1 MLILFVT
8 FPSGKLYI
16 GSILALFFDNKLE
29 FSDIKIAIGQ
39 GFRQSNFKVKQSSDR
54 SESLVFQVQTFR
66 FISDI
71 GVIDELSA
79 SGLGRILRV
88 CTWQPSHLAT
98 VLLWCL
104 LKVRLCSPLQL
115 GLTFLVG
122 ASLDYPQLL
131 RLALPNTLHARISS
145 VSYPVHIPMSFS
157 DIVYV
162 QNSARKYISLKYV
175 LFAYC
180 LEALA
185 GVWDNARQ
193 ARRQLC
199 AKFGRSQTPRM
210 ASIHKSFIVLRCR

>member
-1 MLILFVT
+1 MVLPLSPTIIFLAPCHHQHTTIYNQTYPTTTVA
-8 FPSGKLYI
+8 FPYRKSY
-16 GSILALFFDNKLE
+16 FFDNKLE
-29 FSDIKIAIGQ
+29 FSNIKIAIGQ

-131 RLALPNTLHARISS
+131 RLALPNPFMHE
-145 VSYPVHIPMSFS
+145 SF
-157 DIVYV
+157 
-162 QNSARKYISLKYV
+162 R
-175 LFAYC
+175 
-180 LEALA
+180 
-185 GVWDNARQ
+185 
-193 ARRQLC
+193 
-199 AKFGRSQTPRM
+199 
-210 ASIHKSFIVLRCR
+210 